1 MLAPLSKG
9 YITRAA
15 AQDPNEGRCLIENCP
30 RERGVEST
38 YALPPELSAKAHIMD
53 SLEYSW
59 KMQRGTLNLATSQ
72 NVFFVGASLKRMY
85 EEHKW
90 ALMPEDAVIDQFFK
104 KNWGPHP
111 RKSFPELSPPFKY
124 RLIPIRGMENIG
136 ITQQEEH
143 PPNSSSS
150 FTTHVYPFKALPLL
164 TSHLQPKFVITAL
177 ARVVWNI
184 TIVPEPQQWA
194 LVKEYP
200 LLSRMHRLYSRWVLE
215 LPKQA
220 FADLSFVPEALDEV
234 DEADENYPEED
245 VSDGDS
251 VVTDPCRL
259 VIRIERDVER
269 NAKKR
274 KRSPSLSDLTRQK
287 VREYSKEKGGGWTK
301 ESIDSWAN
309 ECPPPAASS
318 SDAEDPSS

>member
-9 YITRAA
+9 HITRAA
-15 AQDPNEGRCLIENCP
+15 AQDPNEGRCLVENCP
-30 RERGVEST
+30 KERGVEST
-38 YALPPELSAKAHIMD
+38 YALPTELSAKAHIMD

-72 NVFFVGASLKRMY
+72 NVFFVGASLKKMH

-90 ALMPEDAVIDQFFK
+90 ALMPEDAVIDQFFGGI
-104 KNWGPHP
+104 WGPHP
-111 RKSFPELSPPFKY
+111 RKSFPEMFPPFKY
-124 RLIPIRGMENIG
+124 RLIPLPGMEHVG
-136 ITQQEEH
+136 ITYQHER
-143 PPNSSSS
+143 PPTSNEC
-150 FTTHVYPFKALPLL
+150 FTTHVYPFKTLPLL
-164 TSHLQPKFVITAL
+164 ISHIQPKFVLMAF
-177 ARVVWNI
+177 ARLI
-184 TIVPEPQQWA
+184 AYIVPKPHLRD

-200 LLSRMHRLYSRWVLE
+200 QLSRVRRLYSRWVRD
-215 LPKQA
+215 LPEQA
-220 FADLSFVPEALDEV
+220 LADPSFVPEALNEV
-234 DEADENYPEED
+234 DEADEDCPEED

-274 KRSPSLSDLTRQK
+274 KRSPSPSDLTRQK
-287 VREYSKEKGGGWTK
+287 LREYSKQEKGGGWTK